1 MEGQIAILR
10 NRQFSQL
17 DIALLLEELD
27 FFVGKHKRELRGR
40 LRLQMLHLLQCE
52 YQPLLRS
59 TSWISSICIQRNE
72 IDDALE
78 GSPSLRPQLA
88 TVAAAQY
95 PRAVAQAAKETGLPI
110 SHFPPSLPYTE
121 AQLLDHDFLP

>member
-1 MEGQIAILR
+1 MTKREANMRNAAFSAPDIDEDYVLWMEGQIAILR

-59 TSWISSICIQRNE
+59 TREALINSS
-72 IDDALE
+72 
-78 GSPSLRPQLA
+78 
-88 TVAAAQY
+88 
-95 PRAVAQAAKETGLPI
+95 ETGSGRRQELR
-110 SHFPPSLPYTE
+110 
-121 AQLLDHDFLP
+121 Q